1 VTRSFDKTGKQ
12 DDPEFLC
19 QALHQ
24 RHKQVAEASPSDYR
38 FTMGD
43 LEITGIGDICLVCGT
58 DHALAPYRDSKGPF
72 IVDNLGATREEL
84 IELGA
89 TITRDQFQA
98 KIGSVFFARHP
109 DGTEVEYVQWKP
121 DLVERLIS
129 H

>member
-1 VTRSFDKTGKQ
+1 MILNFYARLFISDTNKSLK
-12 DDPEFLC
+12 LL
-19 QALHQ
+19 QAILG
-24 RHKQVAEASPSDYR
+24 REPDYR

-98 KIGSVFFARHP
+98 KTGSVFFARHP